1 MPFDDYRM
9 AMGFL
14 LPDERL
20 WKLASSGENY
30 AVWENTKPAVAC
42 NKSSLNSLDPVE
54 APHHVGLTHNVP
66 IKIQLVNTMS
76 METQQRILQ
85 EYPEFINT
93 RVEERGD
100 IRKAIK

>member
-1 MPFDDYRM
+1 M

-30 AVWENTKPAVAC
+30 AVWENTKPVLAY
-42 NKSSLNSLDPVE
+42 KSSQNSLDEVE
-54 APHHVGLTHNVP
+54 ALHYVGLTHNVP
-66 IKIQLVNTMS
+66 IKIHLVNTMS

-85 EYPEFINT
+85 AYPELINT
-93 RVEERGD
+93 RVRERRD
-100 IRKAIK
+100 IKKAIK